1 MPLCARSGNCWA
13 TSDFNPWWYV
23 PIINH
28 FRVGTR
34 SMWILPRVQR
44 QGEPDGTRRLRN
56 SP

>member
-1 MPLCARSGNCWA
+1 MPLCARSRNGRA
-13 TSDFNPWWYV
+13 TSDFNQWGYV

-44 QGEPDGTRRLRN
+44 QGEPDGIRLLR
-56 SP
+56 SST